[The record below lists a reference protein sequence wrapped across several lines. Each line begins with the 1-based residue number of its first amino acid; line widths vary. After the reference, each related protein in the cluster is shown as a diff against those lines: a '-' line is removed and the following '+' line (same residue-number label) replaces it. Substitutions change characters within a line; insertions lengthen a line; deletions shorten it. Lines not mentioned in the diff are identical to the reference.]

1 MKRIEE
7 LLFIRNEDNKI
18 EIDAE
23 IYNILVSN
31 QEETMEMIVEAI
43 KDLWKNNRKAVIGAG
58 IVVVIL
64 IIAALQGFMLD
75 GILKRKHSC
84 YLCTN
89 QERVS
94 L

>member
-23 IYNILVSN
+23 IYNIL
-31 QEETMEMIVEAI
+31 
-43 KDLWKNNRKAVIGAG
+43 
-58 IVVVIL
+58 
-64 IIAALQGFMLD
+64 
-75 GILKRKHSC
+75 
-84 YLCTN
+84 
-89 QERVS
+89 S